1 MSADPRTGVP
11 TERDGAHNRS
21 MTSPELPREEAAAAL
36 GARHELGQEMEPA
49 VVEAFAER
57 VERAIDARV
66 VARLAGRGAAPG
78 RRGGERR
85 HDLALPIVSLG
96 VAIPLTAIAA
106 DAGGF
111 LAVLVVWIGLVAIN
125 VAHARRRA

>member
-1 MSADPRTGVP
+1 
-11 TERDGAHNRS
+11 
-21 MTSPELPREEAAAAL
+21 MTSPELPREEVAAAL
-36 GARHELGQEMEPA
+36 GARRELGQEMEPA

-66 VARLAGRGAAPG
+66 DARLAGRGAAPAPG